1 MALQEI
7 FIPHTHYDWA
17 KLSQNPINALLFRTQ
32 EAVNEGSEFNV
43 SSRDISVST

>member
-17 KLSQNPINALLFRTQ
+17 KLSQNPINALLFRKTDLFRTQ
-32 EAVNEGSEFNV
+32 EAVNEGS
-43 SSRDISVST
+43 